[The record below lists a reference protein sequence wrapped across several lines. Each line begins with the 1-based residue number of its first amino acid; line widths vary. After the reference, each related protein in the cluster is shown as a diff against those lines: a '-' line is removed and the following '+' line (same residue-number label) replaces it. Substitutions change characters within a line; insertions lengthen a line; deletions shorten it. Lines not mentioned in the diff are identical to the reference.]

1 MDYYLG
7 GLITSIA
14 IHPKKHKLLAVGVDE
29 TIHYVEHKETALKST
44 RSIKLNDFGV
54 DFIFNQD
61 GSQLNAISRDKEIR
75 IFDAELNLKQ
85 RFKFADDT
93 GSTLARPI
101 PRGPEGHLGID
112 VIVGFDSGKIKCYD
126 TRQNTKIP
134 AIKLETHSNIVK
146 RIHCLDWWNCLS
158 VAEDGFVV
166 LNDLR
171 AQKKK
176 REFGVL
182 DGLIQDFA
190 VCPMT
195 PNESNVR
202 IQNLRRKFEFNISPI
217 SLRQCDDGPLLKAN
231 APLKGRTPIGVL
243 NLSTEENPD
252 LFGVSYLD
260 TSYITLLDTDKN
272 KWLRRHPIGF
282 SDVEAFTRL
291 EHKSNGYV
299 YFTADSEY
307 FCIRKLD
314 NIRTKYDIE
323 YNFKAKSKREDSKKP
338 VSSID
343 FSGLVEKNA
352 LEADDVDEEGEEME
366 EEIITYV
373 AEDED
378 GLLEGM
384 EIDDDDDEEEDTVVY
399 TEHDDIEE

>member
-7 GLITSIA
+7 GLITGIA

-29 TIHYVEHKETALKST
+29 TIHYVEHKETALRST

-75 IFDAELNLKQ
+75 IFDAELNLKR
-85 RFKFADDT
+85 RFKFGDDT

-146 RIHCLDWWNCLS
+146 RISCLDWWNCLS
-158 VAEDGFVV
+158 VAEDGFIV

-171 AQKKK
+171 AAKKK

-190 VCPMT
+190 VCPISKKSVVCT
-195 PNESNVR
+195 TTNVYVFD
-202 IQNLRRKFEFNISPI
+202 LYK
-217 SLRQCDDGPLLKAN
+217 CDEGPLLKAN

-243 NLSTEENPD
+243 NLSTEEYPD

-272 KWLRRHPIGF
+272 KWLCRHPIGF
-282 SDVEAFTRL
+282 SDVETFTRL

-307 FCIRKLD
+307 FCVRKIED
-314 NIRTKYDIE
+314 IRTKYDIE

-343 FSGLVEKNA
+343 FSGLVEKNSS
-352 LEADDVDEEGEEME
+352 EADDVDEEVEEME
-366 EEIITYV
+366 DIYG

-378 GLLEGM
+378 GDIEGM
-384 EIDDDDDEEEDTVVY
+384 DVDDD
-399 TEHDDIEE
+399 

>member
-1 MDYYLG
+1 MGDYYLG
-7 GLITSIA
+7 GLITGIA
-14 IHPKKHKLLAVGVDE
+14 IHPKRHKFLAVGVDE
-29 TIHYVEHKETALKST
+29 SIHFVEHKETSLSST
-44 RSIKLNDFGV
+44 RSIKLSDFGV

-61 GSQLNAISRDKEIR
+61 GSQLNAISRDKEMR
-75 IFDAELNLKQ
+75 IYDAELNLK
-85 RFKFADDT
+85 RRYKFSDDT

-112 VIVGFDSGKIKCYD
+112 VIVGFDSGKINCYD
-126 TRQNTKIP
+126 TRQDTKIP

-146 RIHCLDWWNCLS
+146 RIQCLDWWNCLS

-171 AQKKK
+171 AKKKK

-182 DGLIQDFA
+182 DGLIQDSA
-190 VCPMT
+190 VCPISKKSVVCT
-195 PNESNVR
+195 TTNVYVFDLYR
-202 IQNLRRKFEFNISPI
+202 
-217 SLRQCDDGPLLKAN
+217 CDDGPLLKAN
-231 APLKGRTPIGVL
+231 PPLKGRTPIGVL

-252 LFGVSYLD
+252 LFGISYLD
-260 TSYITLLDTDKN
+260 TSYITLLDTNKN
-272 KWLRRHPIGF
+272 TWLRRHPIGF
-282 SDVEAFTRL
+282 SDIEMFTRL

-307 FCIRKLD
+307 FCIRKMND
-314 NIRTKYDIE
+314 IRTKYVLE

-352 LEADDVDEEGEEME
+352 READEVDEDGAEAEEMI
-366 EEIITYV
+366 EEIIEYA
-373 AEDED
+373 AEDDED
-378 GLLEGM
+378 DGRDGM
-384 EIDDDDDEEEDTVVY
+384 EVDDDDEEEEDDTVAY
-399 TEHDDIEE
+399 TEHDDLEE